1 MLVFLRN
8 FLILSMLLVE
18 NVEKIEGFKHIF
30 KENSLIVIFLQKG
43 DFLLLWLYSTFLQ
56 LSKDKEIY
64 HFCTDIL

>member
-30 KENSLIVIFLQKG
+30 KENSLIVIFLQKE
-43 DFLLLWLYSTFLQ
+43 DFLLLWLFSTFLQ
-56 LSKDKEIY
+56 FSKDKEIY

>member
-43 DFLLLWLYSTFLQ
+43 DFLLL
-56 LSKDKEIY
+56 
-64 HFCTDIL
+64 

>member
-30 KENSLIVIFLQKG
+30 KENPLIVIFLQKG